1 MRWRI
6 PIVIALTLFVA
17 VSCDQQ
23 PTQPLQQEAVAAPA
37 LFASNG
43 ADHWKTDLEF
53 GFELCEY
60 TYVDCQM
67 KVRETSRSGSDANG
81 GDHSVFH
88 QVLHGT
94 CSSDE
99 TGEEWFVTNDWHEVS
114 QSQESGQEGSIV
126 HYISAGVGKGHAPNF
141 KARILCKQTIN
152 ANGEMVIDDC
162 SEFICEEFGS

>member
-6 PIVIALTLFVA
+6 PLVFILAPFVA

-23 PTQPLQQEAVAAPA
+23 PTQPFQPETADATA
-37 LFASNG
+37 LFGSNG
-43 ADHWKTDLEF
+43 ADHWNGDLEF
-53 GFELCEY
+53 GFPLCGY

-67 KVRETSRSGSDANG
+67 KVRETSRSGTDASG
-81 GDHSVFH
+81 GAHYMFH

-94 CSSDE
+94 CTSEE
-99 TGEEWFVTNDWHEVS
+99 TGEEWRVTNDWHEVS